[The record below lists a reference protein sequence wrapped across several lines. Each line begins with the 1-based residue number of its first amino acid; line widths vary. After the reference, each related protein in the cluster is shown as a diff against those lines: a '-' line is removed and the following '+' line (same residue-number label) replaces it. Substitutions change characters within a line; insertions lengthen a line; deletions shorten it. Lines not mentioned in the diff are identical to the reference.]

1 MLKKEIELFVP
12 GRLCIIGEHSD
23 WAGRYRDV
31 NNKIEK
37 GYAIVTGIEEGI
49 YAKATVNDRLIVR
62 NTVTNT
68 EFNIDMDYEKLKE
81 VAESGTYWS
90 YVAGVALCI
99 KEQYNIGGI
108 EIVINKVTIPEK
120 KGLSS
125 SAAICVL
132 VTRAF
137 NQLYN
142 LHLNTVGEMNLAY
155 LGELSTP
162 SRCGKL
168 DQACAFGKKPILM
181 EFNGD
186 RIQIKD
192 IKVKKDLHFVFA
204 DLMSKK
210 NTIKILGDLNRC
222 FPFVENEID
231 EKVQKGL
238 GINNKKLVEE
248 AIKCIE
254 SGDVEG
260 LGKVMTKFQKNF
272 DKYVAPACPEEL
284 TAPILHKVIDDKVI
298 KRLSYGIKG
307 VGSQGD
313 GTVQVLAKDKE
324 SQKQIKNYFENN
336 LNMHAFTLT
345 IGHTKSVKKAIIP
358 VAGNGTRM
366 FPISKSIKKAFLP
379 IIDEDGIIKPVILC
393 LLEEVINAGIE
404 EVCLVI
410 DEDDQIE
417 FDNLFKKPLSADLT
431 AKLSPEMLEYESK
444 ILRIGK
450 KIKYVYQ
457 KEKLGLGHA
466 VSLCKDFAKND
477 PTLLVLGDQLYMTN
491 NEKNCTEQLI
501 DSFSKSGMLT
511 VSVCEVDKE
520 EVSKYGIL
528 SGSIRDDDNYYYV
541 DKFVE
546 KPDEHSAEEKYYT
559 KHKGQKKYY
568 AVFGEYILTKEV
580 FDCLDDH
587 IRNNIREKG
596 EFQITSALDEVR
608 SKNGMIAFIPDG
620 EMLDVG
626 NVKSYKKTFIRKSSK

>member
-1 MLKKEIELFVP
+1 MEKKEVELFVP
-12 GRLCIIGEHSD
+12 GRLCIMGEHSD

-31 NNKIEK
+31 NNEIEK

-49 YAKATVNDRLIVR
+49 YGKAIPSDKLIVR
-62 NTVTNT
+62 NLVNGK
-68 EFNIDMDYEKLKE
+68 EFICDMNYQKLKE
-81 VAESGTYWS
+81 IAESGTYWS

-108 EIVINKVTIPEK
+108 ELTIDNVTIPEK

-155 LGELSTP
+155 LGEISTP

-181 EFNGD
+181 EFDGD

-192 IKVKKDLHFVFA
+192 IKVKKDMHFVFA

-231 EKVQKGL
+231 KNVQMGL
-238 GINNKKLVEE
+238 GKNNKKLVEE
-248 AIKCIE
+248 AIKHIE
-254 SGDVEG
+254 AGDNEK
-260 LGKVMTKFQKNF
+260 LGKTMEKFQANF

-284 TAPILHKVIDDKVI
+284 TSPVLHRVINDEVLRK
-298 KRLSYGIKG
+298 LSYGIKG

-313 GTVQVLAKDKE
+313 GTVQVLAKDAE
-324 SQKQIKNYFENN
+324 SQKLIKEYFEKELHMN
-336 LNMHAFTLT
+336 AFTLT
-345 IGHTKSVKKAIIP
+345 IEHTKAVKKAIIP

-366 FPISKSIKKAFLP
+366 FPITKSIKKAFLP
-379 IIDEDGIIKPVILC
+379 IVDEDGIIKPVILC
-393 LLEEVINAGIE
+393 LLEEVINAGVE

-410 DEDDQIE
+410 DEADQAE
-417 FDNLFKKPLSADLT
+417 YDNLFKNPLSADVT

-444 ILRIGK
+444 ILNIGK
-450 KIKYVYQ
+450 KIRYVYQ

-466 VSLCKDFAKND
+466 VSLCKNFVKND
-477 PTLLVLGDQLYMTN
+477 PALLVLGDQLYMTN
-491 NEKNCTEQLI
+491 NVKNCTEQLM
-501 DSFSKSGMLT
+501 DSFAKSGMLT
-511 VSVCEVDKE
+511 VSVCEVPKE
-520 EVSKYGIL
+520 DVSKYGIL
-528 SGSIRDDDNYYYV
+528 SGTIEDSHNYYYV
-541 DKFVE
+541 DKMVE
-546 KPDEHSAEEKYYT
+546 KPDEQEAEKKYYT
-559 KHKGQKKYY
+559 KNKGQKKYY
-568 AVFGEYILTKEV
+568 AVFGEYVLTKEV
-580 FDCLDDH
+580 FDVLDEH
-587 IRNNIREKG
+587 IKNNQRERG

-608 SKNGMIAFIPDG
+608 SKNGMVAFIPDG

-626 NVKSYKKTFIRKSSK
+626 NVKSYKKTFIRKSSR